1 MLVLA
6 QALKKISWQ
15 LRFSDPWVQVVKDE
29 PDETPNIAF
38 RRCTPE
44 HIRSGLSSI
53 DRLRLRNC
61 LHVEFLNGDE
71 YSPVYSARSMNAIR
85 NDSA

>member
-38 RRCTPE
+38 KRCTRLHSRAHPE
-44 HIRSGLSSI
+44 RAK
-53 DRLRLRNC
+53 
-61 LHVEFLNGDE
+61 F
-71 YSPVYSARSMNAIR
+71 Y
-85 NDSA
+85 

>member
-38 RRCTPE
+38 RRCTRLHSRAHPE
-44 HIRSGLSSI
+44 RG
-53 DRLRLRNC
+53 
-61 LHVEFLNGDE
+61 EF
-71 YSPVYSARSMNAIR
+71 Y
-85 NDSA
+85 